1 MNGRIFLLDGGPKNP
16 TPRVGQSRR
25 GAICACCAGDQTTSH
40 SGGGTGAAGA
50 EAAGG
55 PRRTA
60 AEGAEAAGGPR
71 RTAAAE
77 GAEEAPR
84 SSRRGG
90 GGGDLRDADR
100 VRRGR
105 FRSGRGRRAP
115 PRGLSCC
122 CSLHHLIFFPALW
135 ALRVE
140 RETRNGFLTPIFRI
154 FQTRWFCS
162 ARAWRDVLNAPYP
175 NGQKKSRRALTR
187 RKPLFRFPSEWWRRR
202 DSNSRPP
209 RCERDALPTELLPR
223 GGKRGIV

>member
-1 MNGRIFLLDGGPKNP
+1 MLRVFQP
-16 TPRVGQSRR
+16 TSR
-25 GAICACCAGDQTTSH
+25 

-55 PRRTA
+55 PRRT
-60 AEGAEAAGGPR
+60 E
-71 RTAAAE
+71 AAAE

-135 ALRVE
+135 ALRAE

-154 FQTRWFCS
+154 FQTRWFGS
-162 ARAWRDVLNAPYP
+162 ARAWRDVLNTPYP
-175 NGQKKSRRALTR
+175 NGQKNSLHPDFWVKCLPISQSRARSSWPTCSTGYRPRATRSSRR
-187 RKPLFRFPSEWWRRR
+187 S
-202 DSNSRPP
+202 
-209 RCERDALPTELLPR
+209 
-223 GGKRGIV
+223 